1 MLKQKIYIFHKIP
14 EIGLKMLQAKFEFS
28 KKLKG
33 ASAILSL
40 LTDKIDAKTMDK
52 AGKNLKIISNYAVGF
67 DNIDIAAASQRQIMV
82 TNTPGILTNT
92 VAEHTIGLICAI
104 AQRTVEAD
112 KFTRKDKFHGW
123 QPMLFLGTDLKNK
136 ILGIIGLGRIGQRVA
151 EIAKRGFGMKILYY
165 DKIRNSKY
173 RFNPIKRILKKA
185 DFISLHV
192 PLLPSTNHL
201 IGKKE
206 LKSMKKTAC
215 LINTA
220 RGPIVDEK
228 ALVKALK
235 NKQIAGAALDVFEKE
250 PKLARGLNKLNNV
263 VLTPH
268 IASASVETR
277 RKMAVIAA
285 QNIIDALEN
294 KKPKFLVNEV

>member
-104 AQRTVEAD
+104 AQRIVEAD